1 MQNSSDA
8 IPAKIAQTLNKLKQ
22 PGPGQLPLVK
32 AFFLELLCF
41 VYNTFFVRKTADIEP
56 TGLKE
61 VDEILAL
68 AATPTEISDH
78 LVTLFFESL
87 PVKPK
92 LIVELGVEKGK
103 TTFVFER
110 VARLCDAVVLSVDV
124 DDCSNVSNYNK
135 WIFVQRNDIDFADEF
150 PSLCMK
156 NSIKPKI
163 DILFID
169 TSHLFEHTLEEIKVY
184 FPFLSK
190 KSKVFLHDTNMGSIY
205 FRKNGSM
212 GIGWDNQRGVI
223 RALEVY
229 FQKKFNEKVYFTDFS
244 MPFYIKHYPHCNG
257 LTILEKIASPPPR
270 R

>member
-22 PGPGQLPLVK
+22 PRPGQVPFVK
-32 AFFLELLCF
+32 AFFLEILCF
-41 VYNTFFVRKTADIEP
+41 VYNTLFVRKTTDLEP
-56 TGLKE
+56 TGIKE

-68 AATPTEISDH
+68 AAIPTEISDH

-103 TTFVFER
+103 TTFVFEK
-110 VARLCDAVVLSVDV
+110 VARLCDTVILSVDI
-124 DDCSNVSNYNK
+124 DDCSNVSEYSK
-135 WIFVQRNDIDFADEF
+135 WTFVQKDDIDFAKEF
-150 PSLCMK
+150 PGWCKL

-169 TSHLFEHTLEEIKVY
+169 TSHLFKHTYEEIKAY

-190 KSKVFLHDTNMGSIY
+190 KAKVFFHDTNMGSIY

-229 FQKKFNEKVYFTDFS
+229 FQKKFNEKEYFTDICD
-244 MPFYIKHYPHCNG
+244 PFYIKHHPHCNG
-257 LTILEKIASPPPR
+257 LTILEKIVMPSPKR
-270 R
+270 